1 MSQTDGAALTP
12 ENYVHLH
19 NHTHYSVLDGLQKVG
34 SMLDHVKELGMK
46 SVAITDHGTLSGAI
60 EFYKEAKARDIKPII
75 GMETYVANRNHTD
88 KDPVKDKGRYHL
100 ILLAMNEKGY
110 ENLMR
115 LSTTANLDGYYYKPR
130 IDHDLL
136 EKYNEGLLVLSA
148 CIGGE
153 LGENFRNGQD
163 QKAYEIATWYKSIF
177 GDRYYIEIQDHGHPD
192 HPHFWDEQV
201 KLNKQLLKLAADLD
215 IKTVLTADAHYSQPG
230 DKEAHEILLCV
241 QTGAFLS
248 DQDRFSLKN
257 FDLFVEDP
265 KEIIKRWGGEH
276 PELITNTAELAERC
290 SVEFE
295 LGGIL
300 IPKFPVPDGETEKSY
315 LDKLVF
321 KGIAERYAKVPAE
334 EAAKLSFDEVRA
346 LVDKSV
352 IDRTHYELSVIDSM
366 GFNGYMLIVADF
378 INWGKDRGIIFG
390 PGRGSAAGSIIAY
403 TLRITDLDPLTYG
416 LLFERFLNPDRISM
430 PDIDVDIQDNRRDE
444 VIEYCSNKYGADR
457 VSNIVTFGKM
467 AARAAV
473 RDVARVLEVPYA
485 EADKLAKL
493 IPQPVQG
500 RHIPLK
506 ISIEKDPDL
515 KKEYDSN
522 PIAKRVIDLAIRLEG
537 TIRSH
542 GVHACG
548 VVIAPGELV
557 QYVPLEMAQKGVVA
571 TQFPMGQIEE
581 LGLLKMDFLG
591 LSNLTIIKNAMR
603 IIKKVHGVDIDLAT
617 IPLDDPETFALLG
630 RGETT
635 GVFQFESA
643 GMKRYLR
650 ELKPTEFDDVIAMG
664 ALYRPGPLS
673 AGLTDSFIRRKNNLE
688 KVSYAH
694 PLMEGALG
702 NTFGVLVYQEQV
714 MQISRD
720 VCGFTGG
727 EADTLRKAIGKKKLD
742 VMQKMQ
748 VKFIEGA
755 VKNGV
760 PQPVIE
766 KFWKDLLGF
775 ADYCFNKSHSACY
788 GMISYW
794 TAYVK
799 AHYPAAFMAAVMTSD
814 QGDTDRL
821 AIEITECN
829 HMGLS
834 VMNPDVNQSFAE
846 FAVVP
851 DSNKI
856 RFGLNAVKNV
866 GANAVEEILRV
877 RKEGGEFKTLEDFL
891 KRVSVRIVNRKNME
905 SLLKAGAFDTL
916 GDRSDLMFNLDTIM
930 AYASRVQKDAA
941 AGQTDLFGNLMQDM
955 IPPLALEVS
964 PGKTTE
970 REMLQWEREL
980 LGLYLS
986 AHPLDRYS
994 AYFKEQVA
1002 PIENL
1007 NKTMDNKQAVVG
1019 GIVLESR
1026 VINTKNGSKMAFVKM
1041 EDKTGEMEIIVFP
1054 KTFEE
1059 VGERLVQDEVIK
1071 VKGKINCKDRD
1082 GKLTDDVKIIADEIT
1097 FVTQEELDNYKA
1109 TGKNMKLPKSGKVLA
1124 VSAGVAPMVSVT
1136 YKPVEDKPK
1145 APAKP
1150 RLYVHVK
1157 NPDDRDNLLK
1167 LKQSFNS
1174 YPGSC
1179 EVVLVLGEDKKT
1191 AMRMPFTVEPHDDLQ
1206 ASIGSLFG
1214 RECVAFK

>member
-1 MSQTDGAALTP
+1 MSKDGAVLSPAD
-12 ENYVHLH
+12 YVHLH
-19 NHTHYSVLDGLQKVG
+19 NHTHYSVLDGLQKVPG
-34 SMLDHVKELGMK
+34 MLDRVKELGMK

-75 GMETYVANRNHTD
+75 GMETYVASRRLTD
-88 KDPVKDKGRYHL
+88 KDPVKDKGRFHL
-100 ILLAMNEKGY
+100 ILLAMNNKGY
-110 ENLMR
+110 QNLMR
-115 LSTTANLDGYYYKPR
+115 ISTVANLEGFYYKSR
-130 IDHDLL
+130 VDHELL
-136 EKYNEGLLVLSA
+136 QKYNEGLIVLSA

-153 LGENFRNGQD
+153 VGENFRNGQD
-163 QKAYEIATWYKSIF
+163 QKAREAALWYQKVF
-177 GDRYYIEIQDHGHPD
+177 GDRYYLEVQDHGHPD
-192 HPHFWDEQV
+192 HPHKWDEQV
-201 KLNKQLLKLAADLD
+201 KLNKKLIDLAAELH
-215 IKTVLTADAHYSQPG
+215 IKTVLTADAHYSIAADQ
-230 DKEAHEILLCV
+230 EAHEILLCV

-248 DQDRFSLKN
+248 DQDRMSLKN

-265 KEIIKRWGGEH
+265 KEVIKRWGADH
-276 PELITNTAELAERC
+276 PEVITNTSELADRC
-290 SVEFE
+290 NIELE

-300 IPKFPVPDGETEKSY
+300 IPKFPVPEGETEKTY
-315 LDKLVF
+315 LDRLVF
-321 KGIAERYAKVPAE
+321 SGLAERYAKIDREKAV
-334 EAAKLSFDEVRA
+334 KMSFDEVRK
-346 LVDKSV
+346 VVSQEV
-352 IDRTHYELSVIDSM
+352 VERTHYELGVIDGM
-366 GFNGYMLIVADF
+366 GFNGYMLIVQDF
-378 INWGKDRGIIFG
+378 INWGKDQGIIFG

-403 TLRITDLDPLTYG
+403 ALRITDLDPLTYG

-444 VIEYCSNKYGADR
+444 VIQYCSDKYGADR

-506 ISIEKDPDL
+506 VSVQKDPDL
-515 KKEYDSN
+515 KKEYNEN
-522 PIAKRVIDLAIRLEG
+522 PVAKKVIDLAIRLEG

-548 VVIAPGELV
+548 VVIAPADLV

-591 LSNLTIIKNAMR
+591 LSNLTILKNALR
-603 IIKKVHGVDIDLAT
+603 IIKKVHGVDVDLST
-617 IPLDDPETFALLG
+617 LPLDDPETFALLG
-630 RGETT
+630 RGDTT

-664 ALYRPGPLS
+664 ALYRPGPLG

-694 PLMEGALG
+694 PLMEGALAS
-702 NTFGVLVYQEQV
+702 TFGVLVYQEQF

-727 EADTLRKAIGKKKLD
+727 ESDTLRKGVGKKKRDILE
-742 VMQKMQ
+742 KME
-748 VKFIEGA
+748 VKFIDGA

-760 PQPVIE
+760 PKQVIE

-821 AIEITECN
+821 AIEISECN
-829 HMGLS
+829 HMGLQ
-834 VMNPDVNQSFAE
+834 VMNPDINQSFSE

-851 DSNKI
+851 DTNQI

-866 GANAVEEILRV
+866 GTNAVEEILRV
-877 RKEGGEFKTLEDFL
+877 RKEGVFVSFEDFL
-891 KRVSVRIVNRKNME
+891 KRVNIRIVNRKNME
-905 SLLKAGAFDTL
+905 SLLKAGAFDGF
-916 GDRSDLMFNLDTIM
+916 GDRSDLLFNLDTIL
-930 AYASRVQKDAA
+930 AYASRVQKDGA
-941 AGQTDLFGNLMQDM
+941 AGQTDLFGNLMHDM
-955 IPPLALEVS
+955 IPPLSLEIA
-964 PGKTTE
+964 PTKNTE
-970 REMLQWEREL
+970 RELLQWEREL

-986 AHPLDRYS
+986 AHPLDKYN
-994 AYFKEQVA
+994 AYFSEQTAPVENITKE
-1002 PIENL
+1002 
-1007 NKTMDNKQAVVG
+1007 MDNKAATVG
-1019 GIVLESR
+1019 GIILESR

-1054 KTFEE
+1054 KTYEE
-1059 VGERLVQDEVIK
+1059 IGERLVQDEVVK
-1071 VKGKINCKDRD
+1071 VKGKINAKDRD
-1082 GKLTDDVKIIADEIT
+1082 GKITEDVKIIAESIT
-1097 FVTQEELDNYKA
+1097 FVTEQELDAYKA
-1109 TGKNMKLPKSGKVLA
+1109 TGKTMKLPRAGKILA
-1124 VSAGVAPMVSVT
+1124 VQAGKEPTVSIS
-1136 YKPVEDKPK
+1136 YRPAEAKPK
-1145 APAKP
+1145 EVKP
-1150 RLYVHVK
+1150 RLFVHVK
-1157 NPDDRDNLLK
+1157 NPDDHALLLK

-1174 YPGSC
+1174 YPGSY
-1179 EVVLVLGEDKKT
+1179 EVVLVLGEDKRS
-1191 AMRMPFTVEPHDDLQ
+1191 AIRMPFTVDPHDDLK
-1206 ASIGSLFG
+1206 AVISGLFG
-1214 RECVAFK
+1214 AECVAVK

>member
-1 MSQTDGAALTP
+1 
-12 ENYVHLH
+12 
-19 NHTHYSVLDGLQKVG
+19 
-34 SMLDHVKELGMK
+34 
-46 SVAITDHGTLSGAI
+46 
-60 EFYKEAKARDIKPII
+60 
-75 GMETYVANRNHTD
+75 
-88 KDPVKDKGRYHL
+88 
-100 ILLAMNEKGY
+100 
-110 ENLMR
+110 
-115 LSTTANLDGYYYKPR
+115 
-130 IDHDLL
+130 
-136 EKYNEGLLVLSA
+136 
-148 CIGGE
+148 
-153 LGENFRNGQD
+153 
-163 QKAYEIATWYKSIF
+163 
-177 GDRYYIEIQDHGHPD
+177 
-192 HPHFWDEQV
+192 
-201 KLNKQLLKLAADLD
+201 
-215 IKTVLTADAHYSQPG
+215 
-230 DKEAHEILLCV
+230 
-241 QTGAFLS
+241 
-248 DQDRFSLKN
+248 
-257 FDLFVEDP
+257 
-265 KEIIKRWGGEH
+265 
-276 PELITNTAELAERC
+276 
-290 SVEFE
+290 
-295 LGGIL
+295 
-300 IPKFPVPDGETEKSY
+300 
-315 LDKLVF
+315 
-321 KGIAERYAKVPAE
+321 
-334 EAAKLSFDEVRA
+334 
-346 LVDKSV
+346 
-352 IDRTHYELSVIDSM
+352 
-366 GFNGYMLIVADF
+366 
-378 INWGKDRGIIFG
+378 
-390 PGRGSAAGSIIAY
+390 
-403 TLRITDLDPLTYG
+403 
-416 LLFERFLNPDRISM
+416 
-430 PDIDVDIQDNRRDE
+430 
-444 VIEYCSNKYGADR
+444 
-457 VSNIVTFGKM
+457 
-467 AARAAV
+467 
-473 RDVARVLEVPYA
+473 
-485 EADKLAKL
+485 
-493 IPQPVQG
+493 
-500 RHIPLK
+500 
-506 ISIEKDPDL
+506 
-515 KKEYDSN
+515 
-522 PIAKRVIDLAIRLEG
+522 
-537 TIRSH
+537 
-542 GVHACG
+542 
-548 VVIAPGELV
+548 
-557 QYVPLEMAQKGVVA
+557 
-571 TQFPMGQIEE
+571 
-581 LGLLKMDFLG
+581 
-591 LSNLTIIKNAMR
+591 
-603 IIKKVHGVDIDLAT
+603 
-617 IPLDDPETFALLG
+617 
-630 RGETT
+630 
-635 GVFQFESA
+635 
-643 GMKRYLR
+643 
-650 ELKPTEFDDVIAMG
+650 
-664 ALYRPGPLS
+664 
-673 AGLTDSFIRRKNNLE
+673 
-688 KVSYAH
+688 
-694 PLMEGALG
+694 
-702 NTFGVLVYQEQV
+702 
-714 MQISRD
+714 
-720 VCGFTGG
+720 
-727 EADTLRKAIGKKKLD
+727 
-742 VMQKMQ
+742 MQ

-829 HMGLS
+829 HMGLQ

-851 DSNKI
+851 DTNQI

-866 GANAVEEILRV
+866 GTNAVEEILRV
-877 RKEGGEFKTLEDFL
+877 RKEGGEFKTIEDFL

-964 PGKTTE
+964 PAKTTE

-1059 VGERLVQDEVIK
+1059 VGERLIQDEVIK

-1082 GKLTDDVKIIADEIT
+1082 GKLTDDVKIIADDIT

-1109 TGKNMKLPKSGKVLA
+1109 TGRNMKLPKAGKVLA
-1124 VSAGVAPMVSVT
+1124 ASAGAEPTVSIT

-1145 APAKP
+1145 PSAKP

-1179 EVVLVLGEDKKT
+1179 EVVLVLGEDKKS
-1191 AMRMPFTVEPHDDLQ
+1191 AIRMPFTVEPHDDLK

-1214 RECVAFK
+1214 QECVAFK